1 MNTVHTGMAVTP
13 VARVGV
19 AAAAW
24 SLCHREIVRFLRDR
38 SRVTGSLLQPILFWA
53 LFSGALHGSF
63 KPGGQDYG
71 SYFFVGTLAMIA
83 LFTAIFSTIT
93 VIEDRKEG
101 FLQGVLVAPV
111 PRSAIAL
118 GKILGGTLLGF
129 ALAVV
134 FLLLA
139 PFAGVSLTLGSALA
153 GLGVLFVLA
162 LSVTGLGF
170 ALAWVMDS
178 SAGYHGIMMLVLMPM
193 LLLSGAFFPMQD
205 AHWLLAWVRWCD
217 PMTYGVG
224 ALRHALHTGA
234 EGQLAGIPSL
244 TVCLL
249 GTVAFAVITFAL
261 GTWVVTRRS
270 ARDAA

>member
-1 MNTVHTGMAVTP
+1 MMRAVL
-13 VARVGV
+13 
-19 AAAAW
+19 
-24 SLCHREIVRFLRDR
+24 SLWQRELVRFLRDR
-38 SRVTGSLLQPILFWA
+38 PRVTGSLLQPVLFWL

-63 KPGGQDYG
+63 KPAGLDYG

-118 GKILGGTLLGF
+118 GKILGGATLGF
-129 ALAVV
+129 GLGAL

-139 PFAGVSLTLGSALA
+139 PLCGIPTTFGSTIAA
-153 GLGVLFVLA
+153 LGVLFVLA

-170 ALAWVMDS
+170 ALAWTMDS
-178 SAGYHGIMMLVLMPM
+178 TAGYHGVMMLLLMPM

-205 AHWLLAWVRWCD
+205 AHPALSWVQWID

-224 ALRHALHTGA
+224 ALRHVLQGPMP
-234 EGQLAGIPSL
+234 GLPSL
-244 TVCLL
+244 PVCLGGAL
-249 GTVAFAVITFAL
+249 AFAVATFLL

-270 ARDAA
+270 ARDAI